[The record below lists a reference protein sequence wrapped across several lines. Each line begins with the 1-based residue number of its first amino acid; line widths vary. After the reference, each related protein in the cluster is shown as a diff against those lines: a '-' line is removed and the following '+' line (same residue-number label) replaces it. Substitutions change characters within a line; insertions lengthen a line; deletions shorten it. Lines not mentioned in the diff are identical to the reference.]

1 MAIDDNQAKAL
12 KSVEDYVMRYYGRL
26 RGDLSSTSL
35 VGPPTAV
42 AEKIAAFLSRGLD
55 TLIIG
60 VADPD
65 PRQLDLFGEK
75 VLPKLK

>member
-1 MAIDDNQAKAL
+1 
-12 KSVEDYVMRYYGRL
+12 MRYYGRL

-42 AEKIAAFLSRGLD
+42 AEKIEAFLSRGLD

-60 VADPD
+60 LADPD

-75 VLPKLK
+75 VLPQLK